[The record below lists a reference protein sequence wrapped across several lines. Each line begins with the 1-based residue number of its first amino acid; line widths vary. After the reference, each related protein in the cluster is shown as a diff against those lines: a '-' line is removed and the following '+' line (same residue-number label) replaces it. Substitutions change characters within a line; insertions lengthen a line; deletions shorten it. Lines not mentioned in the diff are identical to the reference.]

1 MSLCVLQ
8 PWSAKLLWSFVS
20 VICYAECR
28 WCGLRRDLIN
38 GFERFCTVYYWWV
51 YRDNAAINSH
61 NAHRDRTNCR
71 FSPIPLPCSINMRSD
86 LISICNTIPDGFSS
100 KRVWCACRRSF
111 SGKWVRLFVKNTIA
125 RFFFNLTHVVTRS
138 VSLILLKSGFVAYQ
152 LKHLIGFCYNA
163 SCICRKRE
171 RGHGDMSLRARHLP
185 IVRRIIYSQN
195 AQFFSTR
202 ALRPPLIR
210 HS

>member
-1 MSLCVLQ
+1 MPLCVLQ

-61 NAHRDRTNCR
+61 HVRRDLTKCR

-86 LISICNTIPDGFSS
+86 LISISTIPDGFSS
-100 KRVWCACRRSF
+100 KRVWCACRLSF
-111 SGKWVRLFVKNTIA
+111 SGKWVRLFVKNIIA

-138 VSLILLKSGFVAYQ
+138 VSLILLKSGFVAYPRSNIWSAFVTM
-152 LKHLIGFCYNA
+152 HLTFGEYVSAVTVIWVW
-163 SCICRKRE
+163 E
-171 RGHGDMSLRARHLP
+171 RGIFRSSDG
-185 IVRRIIYSQN
+185 
-195 AQFFSTR
+195 
-202 ALRPPLIR
+202 
-210 HS
+210 

>member
-38 GFERFCTVYYWWV
+38 GFERFCTVHYWWV

-61 NAHRDRTNCR
+61 HVRRDLTKCR

-86 LISICNTIPDGFSS
+86 LISISMSIPDGFSS

-111 SGKWVRLFVKNTIA
+111 SGKWVYSSKKLLHGFSSIWRTLSPD
-125 RFFFNLTHVVTRS
+125 RFLWFCLKAVLTHIRSNIRS
-138 VSLILLKSGFVAYQ
+138 VFGKCVL
-152 LKHLIGFCYNA
+152 
-163 SCICRKRE
+163 
-171 RGHGDMSLRARHLP
+171 HLP
-185 IVRRIIYSQN
+185 KTWARSRWYE
-195 AQFFSTR
+195 FER
-202 ALRPPLIR
+202 ATSP
-210 HS
+210 